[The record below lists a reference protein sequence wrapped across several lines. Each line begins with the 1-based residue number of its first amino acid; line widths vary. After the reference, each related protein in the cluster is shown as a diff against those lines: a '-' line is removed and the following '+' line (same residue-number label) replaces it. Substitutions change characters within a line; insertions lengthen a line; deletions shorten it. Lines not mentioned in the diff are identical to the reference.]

1 MRRTAILLVA
11 VVALGACSTFKKTF
25 GLNDSTPAHVSPR
38 STSIYGSWILDT
50 DADSTAFI
58 GADVVELTLDPGRFT
73 IRATYPNQAPVVV
86 SGTASLT
93 DEGALTLIPTDVSS
107 GLGSRGALVMEK
119 GRQYTLMASAAGNTL
134 VFAPPTGT
142 VAAEPSSVWHKKSV
156 AEAAG
161 KTPASTTA
169 GQKP

>member
-25 GLNDSTPAHVSPR
+25 GLNDSTPAHISPR